1 MRISRIYN
9 NNVALTVNHLGQ
21 EAVVIGR
28 GIAFGKRKGQMIDP
42 AAVEQTFVP
51 EQGMSGERLS
61 LTLSEIPAEILS
73 IATGLESRVRADGVL
88 ELSNSFIIPLAD
100 HLHYAV
106 MRAREGVRVDYPLA
120 PEVTLLYPREVE
132 YGRSVIAAVRER
144 LQVQMDPGEAIPL
157 ALHLVN
163 AQFATA
169 DMSQA
174 FRMTE
179 VFAQVFEIIEAS
191 YEQKIDPD
199 SMSAARFVTHLRY
212 LFVRASRA
220 SANRAEDVDE
230 VSQPSLLAALRA
242 DAPRAYACAQK
253 VLLVL
258 QMQLKQS
265 LTRDELT
272 YLTIHIAR
280 LARDMW
286 GINA

>member
-28 GIAFGKRKGQMIDP
+28 GIAYGKRKGQMIDP

-51 EQGMSGERLS
+51 ERGMSGERLS

-191 YEQKIDPD
+191 YERTINPD

-212 LFVRASRA
+212 LFVRASRT

-230 VSQPSLLAALRA
+230 VSQPSLLAALRS

>member
-51 EQGMSGERLS
+51 ERGMSGERLS

-191 YEQKIDPD
+191 YERTINPD

-212 LFVRASRA
+212 LFVRASRT

-230 VSQPSLLAALRA
+230 VSQPSLLAALRS

>member
-9 NNVALTVNHLGQ
+9 NNVVLTVDHYGK
-21 EAVVIGR
+21 ESVMIGR
-28 GIAFGKRKGQMIDP
+28 GIAFGKRKGQLIDP
-42 AAVEQTFVP
+42 SAVEQTFVP

-61 LTLSEIPAEILS
+61 MTLSEIPAEILS
-73 IATGLESRVRADGVL
+73 IATLLESKVRAEGAL
-88 ELSNSFIIPLAD
+88 ELSNSFILPLAD

-106 MRAREGVRVDYPLA
+106 VRARDGVRVQYPLA
-120 PEVTLLYPREVE
+120 PEVTVLYPREVE
-132 YGRSVIAAVRER
+132 YGRTVLEMVRER
-144 LQVQMDPGEAIPL
+144 LQVELDPNEAIPL

-191 YEQKIDPD
+191 YERKIDPD

-212 LFVRASRA
+212 LFVRADQGKIGA
-220 SANRAEDVDE
+220 AGAGI
-230 VSQPSLLAALRA
+230 SQPSLLAALRA

-253 VLLVL
+253 VLLL
-258 QMQLKQS
+258 LEMQLQQP
-265 LTRDELT
+265 LTQDELT
-272 YLTIHIAR
+272 YLTIHIDR
-280 LARDMW
+280 LAKDLW
-286 GINA
+286 GAAPA

>member
-28 GIAFGKRKGQMIDP
+28 GIAFGKRKGQMIDS

-51 EQGMSGERLS
+51 ERGMSGERLS

-191 YEQKIDPD
+191 YERTINPD

-212 LFVRASRA
+212 LFVRASRT

-230 VSQPSLLAALRA
+230 VSQPSLLAALRS